1 MIGKIKKKLLP
12 LVLSE
17 IILDPIICPICSRSI
32 PESQKDAHHLIPKSK
47 GGKSTEYLH
56 QICHK
61 QIHALFNENEL
72 AKILNTAELLRNH
85 SDMQTFINWVKNKP
99 DDFYERAA
107 KSLRNKKSKLDIFFK

>member
-1 MIGKIKKKLLP
+1 MIGKIKKNFYHP
-12 LVLSE
+12 YLSE

-107 KSLRNKKSKLDIFFK
+107 KSLRNKK

>member
-1 MIGKIKKKLLP
+1 MIGKIRKKLLP
-12 LVLSE
+12 PILSE
-17 IILDPIICPICSRSI
+17 IVPDPIVCPICSRSI

-56 QICHK
+56 RICHK

-72 AKILNTAELLRNH
+72 AKKLNNAELLRNH

-99 DDFYERAA
+99 DDFYQRAT
-107 KSLRNKKSKLDIFFK
+107 KSLRNKKQ

>member
-12 LVLSE
+12 PK
-17 IILDPIICPICSRSI
+17 LDGANLIPIVCPICNRII
-32 PESQKDAHHLIPKSK
+32 PASQKDAHHLVPKSK

-56 QICHK
+56 RICHK
-61 QIHALFNENEL
+61 QIHALFNETEL
-72 AKILNTAELLRNH
+72 AKKLNNAELLRNH

-107 KSLRNKKSKLDIFFK
+107 KSLRNKK

>member
-1 MIGKIKKKLLP
+1 MIGKIIKKLLP
-12 LVLSE
+12 AILSE
-17 IILDPIICPICSRSI
+17 AIPDPIICPICSRFI

-56 QICHK
+56 RICHK

-72 AKILNTAELLRNH
+72 AKILNTAESLRNH

-99 DDFYERAA
+99 DNFYERAA
-107 KSLRNKKSKLDIFFK
+107 KSSRIKK

>member
-1 MIGKIKKKLLP
+1 M
-12 LVLSE
+12 
-17 IILDPIICPICSRSI
+17 
-32 PESQKDAHHLIPKSK
+32 IPKSK

-56 QICHK
+56 RICHK

-85 SDMQTFINWVKNKP
+85 WDMQTFINWVKNKP

-107 KSLRNKKSKLDIFFK
+107 KSLRNKK

>member
-1 MIGKIKKKLLP
+1 MIGKIRKKLLP
-12 LVLSE
+12 PALSE
-17 IILDPIICPICSRSI
+17 IIPDPIICPICNRSI

-56 QICHK
+56 RICHK
-61 QIHALFNENEL
+61 QIHALFNEGEL
-72 AKILNTAELLRNH
+72 AKKLNNAELLRNH

-107 KSLRNKKSKLDIFFK
+107 KSLRNKK

>member
-1 MIGKIKKKLLP
+1 MIGKVRKKLLP
-12 LVLSE
+12 PILSG
-17 IILDPIICPICSRSI
+17 IIPEHLICPICNRRI

-56 QICHK
+56 RICHK

-72 AKILNTAELLRNH
+72 AKILNTAESLRTH

-107 KSLRNKKSKLDIFFK
+107 KSLRNKK

>member
-1 MIGKIKKKLLP
+1 M
-12 LVLSE
+12 
-17 IILDPIICPICSRSI
+17 
-32 PESQKDAHHLIPKSK
+32 IPKSK

-99 DDFYERAA
+99 DNFYERAA